1 MAKPRK
7 RHVQLSLPRRDRN
20 GQRRGVGP
28 RKIRHRL
35 GRPPK
40 LGGAGE
46 SHAKRRAFRLGA
58 PIHVVVRVA
67 PAIRQLR
74 KHKTYS
80 ALREALLV
88 AARRDNFRVVHISI
102 QRQHVHLL
110 VEAADRPALTRGM
123 QSFEIS
129 AAKRLN
135 AAITEP
141 GQPRRRGSVFL
152 DRYHAQVIESPKQA
166 RHCLAY
172 VLNNWRHHDEDR
184 DAARSW
190 KIDRYSSAISFDGWS
205 DAPAAWE
212 PPADYQPP
220 PVRPPQSW
228 LLAVGWRKHG
238 LIATTEV
245 PGPRDAFAER

>member
-7 RHVQLSLPRRDRN
+7 RHVQLSLPRCDRN

-28 RKIRHRL
+28 RKIRKRL
-35 GRPPK
+35 GRPPM
-40 LGGAGE
+40 GARRE
-46 SHAKRRAFRLGA
+46 QHTKRQVFRLGT

-67 PAIRQLR
+67 PVIRQLR
-74 KHKTYS
+74 KDKTYV

-88 AARRDNFRVVHISI
+88 AARRDNFRIVHVSI

-110 VEAADRPALTRGM
+110 VEAVDRPALTHGM
-123 QSFEIS
+123 QSFLIS

-141 GQPRRRGSVFL
+141 GQRRRRGCVFP
-152 DRYHAQVIESPKQA
+152 DRYHAQLIESPKQA

-172 VLNNWRHHDEDR
+172 VLNNWRHHEEDR
-184 DAARSW
+184 GAARTW
-190 KIDRYSSAISFDGWS
+190 KVDRYSSAISFDGWA

-212 PPADYQPP
+212 PPAEYQPL
-220 PVRPPQSW
+220 PVRAPGW
-228 LLAVGWRKHG
+228 LLGVGWRKHG

-245 PGPRDAFAER
+245 PGPRAAFGEL

>member
-7 RHVQLSLPRRDRN
+7 RHVQLSLPRCDRN

-28 RKIRHRL
+28 RKIRKRL
-35 GRPPK
+35 GRPPT
-40 LGGAGE
+40 GARAGE
-46 SHAKRRAFRLGA
+46 KHRMRQVFRLGT
-58 PIHVVVRVA
+58 PIHVVARVA

-74 KHKTYS
+74 GHKTYA
-80 ALREALLV
+80 ALRAALLV

-135 AAITEP
+135 AALTEP
-141 GQPRRRGSVFL
+141 GQKRRRGSVFP
-152 DRYHAQVIESPKQA
+152 DRYHAQLIESPKQA

-184 DAARSW
+184 GAARGW

-212 PPADYQPP
+212 PPADYQQL
-220 PVRPPQSW
+220 PVRAPGW

-245 PGPRDAFAER
+245 PGPRAAFAER